1 MFDNLDGRIKNEG
14 YLLDKKDDFG
24 LTYKK
29 VIHIWNEK
37 KSKIVDIKH
46 NKISFYTIDEIF
58 ANKTEPARLTY
69 KELML
74 FSKKFKKIK
83 KEYRWK

>member
-1 MFDNLDGRIKNEG
+1 MFDNWDEKIKNEG

-29 VIHIWNEK
+29 VIHSWNEK

-46 NKISFYTIDEIF
+46 NKISFYTIDEIST
-58 ANKTEPARLTY
+58 NKMEPARLTD
-69 KELML
+69 KELLL

-83 KEYRWK
+83 KEYGWK

>member
-1 MFDNLDGRIKNEG
+1 MFENIDEKIKDEG

-29 VIHIWNEK
+29 VLHSWQEK
-37 KSKIVDIKH
+37 KSKIVEIKH
-46 NKISFYTIDEIF
+46 NKISFYTMDEIF
-58 ANKTEPARLTY
+58 TNKIESARLTY
-69 KELML
+69 KELLL

-83 KEYRWK
+83 KEYGWK

>member
-1 MFDNLDGRIKNEG
+1 MFDNLDEKIKNEG

-29 VIHIWNEK
+29 VIHTWNEK
-37 KSKIVDIKH
+37 KSKNEEIKH
-46 NKISFYTIDEIF
+46 NKISFYTMDEIF
-58 ANKTEPARLTY
+58 TNKIEPARLTY

-83 KEYRWK
+83 KEYGWK